1 MSREKQQP
9 PSSELT
15 EELSRL
21 LGTRR
26 SARLQRLMRKTALP
40 PEVLLDLALEMLEL
54 ASRRLSPSPL
64 HRTAVGLGTARWR
77 NVSREERSEVL
88 RRAAQARWAKEA
100 AEREKQTKK

>member
-1 MSREKQQP
+1 MRE
-9 PSSELT
+9 
-15 EELSRL
+15 
-21 LGTRR
+21 
-26 SARLQRLMRKTALP
+26 TALP

-64 HRTAVGLGTARWR
+64 QRTAVGLGTARWR
-77 NVSREERSEVL
+77 NVSHEERSEVL